1 MEIIPNGGGGMRNRL
16 INLMEKDG
24 FYIILFICVCIVAVT
39 ATMVTRD
46 NVQKTKEDKL
56 SKVEDFIIVDE
67 ENSEPSLEIARMEEL
82 IPEEHLRE
90 EYVREVGEAE
100 EVGEVDDTVEEEN
113 PEDEDMEEDLDFVA
127 DEEPEPLKDKVE
139 MILPVEGKLGAT
151 FTTDSLVYSDTLE
164 EWTSHKGIDLF
175 ADEGTQVNAALSGT
189 IMEVYED
196 ELWGIVII
204 MDHGEGLMTKYANLS
219 TKDMVREGQRV
230 NQGQPISKVGRT
242 AAIEMMMEPHIHF
255 EVIQDGINIDP
266 TKILPAFS
274 HLH

>member
-67 ENSEPSLEIARMEEL
+67 ENSEPSLEIARMEEM

-90 EYVREVGEAE
+90 EYVGEVGEAE
-100 EVGEVDDTVEEEN
+100 ETVEETEEDH
-113 PEDEDMEEDLDFVA
+113 EDEDMEEDLDFVL
-127 DEEPEPLKDKVE
+127 DQEPEPLKDKVE
-139 MILPVEGKLGAT
+139 MIMPVEGNLGAT
-151 FTTDSLVYSDTLE
+151 FTTDSLIYSDTLE
-164 EWTSHKGIDLF
+164 EWTSHKGIDIF

-196 ELWGIVII
+196 SFGNSNHNGSWGRPNDQVC
-204 MDHGEGLMTKYANLS
+204 
-219 TKDMVREGQRV
+219 
-230 NQGQPISKVGRT
+230 
-242 AAIEMMMEPHIHF
+242 
-255 EVIQDGINIDP
+255 
-266 TKILPAFS
+266 
-274 HLH
+274 